1 MPDQKND
8 AENSETREWVGTSF
22 GFVEDALYVLVAL
35 ALSLVGLA
43 LFGYVIYD
51 FIKHLESTK
60 FTDNI
65 LTLLDGL
72 LLVFIVTELIHTIR
86 AVIDEKILVAEPFL
100 VVGVVAAI
108 RRLVVVGAEAKD
120 LLGKP
125 EFSDAML
132 EIGVLT
138 GAILA
143 LGLTIFMLRHTQ
155 SSEPDPEHEPD

>member
-1 MPDQKND
+1 MPEQKND
-8 AENSETREWVGTSF
+8 EENSEARERVGSFF
-22 GFVEDALYVLVAL
+22 GFVEDGLYVLVAT

-51 FIKHLESTK
+51 FVKHLESLE
-60 FTDNI
+60 FTENI

-120 LLGKP
+120 LIGKP
-125 EFSDAML
+125 EFGDAMT

-138 GAILA
+138 AAILA
-143 LGLTIFMLRHTQ
+143 LGLTIFLLRHTQ